1 MPKKK
6 QPSQVSETIVETA
19 REEMALL
26 LFRGLTEHQQRKKIT
41 EMRALFDANRVSH
54 SHLAGKALR
63 TVSDETVAAAFKH
76 VSLLRRKKKVAKKP
90 GRPDDAPMD
99 DYPDPGSEKP

>member
-6 QPSQVSETIVETA
+6 QENRVSETIVQTA

-26 LFRGLTEHQQRKKIT
+26 LFRGLSEHQQRKKIT

-54 SHLAGKALR
+54 SHLAGKPLR

-76 VSLLRRKKKVAKKP
+76 VSLLRKKKAVKKR

-99 DYPDPGSEKP
+99 DYPDPGGDKP